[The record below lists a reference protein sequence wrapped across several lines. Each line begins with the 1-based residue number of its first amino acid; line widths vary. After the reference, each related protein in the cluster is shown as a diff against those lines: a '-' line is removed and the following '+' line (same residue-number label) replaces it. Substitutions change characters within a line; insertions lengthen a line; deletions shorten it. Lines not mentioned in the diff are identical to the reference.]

1 MTLLLTIAVNI
12 VKYTGKLKKLLWGVQ
27 TYETKN
33 NLCAIAI
40 HYI

>member
-1 MTLLLTIAVNI
+1 MTSLLTIAVNI
-12 VKYTGKLKKLLWGVQ
+12 VKYIGKLKKLLWGVEI
-27 TYETKN
+27 YENKN